1 MENENRVD
9 EAEALSQPF
18 PPPRRFGFLRLWRQ
32 DSAISLA
39 LSLALA
45 LAMLIV
51 LVAFNLEWSEEKSA
65 VPTIQV
71 TAVSLSPSERADIE
85 LSDPG
90 AGGTE
95 VREDDVKSSSS
106 PAAENPGLVDAEP
119 GSSSL
124 ESPVPGGDDAG
135 DEAVVD
141 AAVADVDKAAAGIIE
156 ARKKSVA
163 RKKAAAEAKA
173 EAEAV
178 AEANGG
184 DVPISDQSIRKLFDG
199 RKSPGERK
207 KLAMRDGGSRETE
220 AAVQLGLVWL
230 ANHQSAEGRWGL
242 HDFHGRHNCGAQCTK
257 PGVNSNTGA
266 TGLALLPFLGSGQT
280 HKSGDFKKVV
290 LGGLT
295 WLVNDQDPKTGAF
308 ASIGAGNMYAHGL
321 ATIALCEAWALTE
334 DSWLRGPAERAIEY
348 VIRAQSPSG
357 GWRYSPGRDHDTS
370 MIGWQMIALMSGRAG
385 GLLPKNHAQVMFGA
399 SRYLDAA
406 QVGGKLGYQYGYQPG
421 GGAKLAMTAEGL
433 LCRQFLG
440 RKRSHPGLVNGVKHL
455 ERNLPGQQ
463 NSDLYYWYYGTQVM
477 HHYGGKPWKAWNQ
490 SLVGTLLP
498 KQAMNG
504 HARGSWPPLG
514 SHDGSGGR
522 VYATALALCMLE
534 VYYRHGKVFVE

>member
-106 PAAENPGLVDAEP
+106 PAAENPGLVDAEA
-119 GSSSL
+119 GSPSL

-135 DEAVVD
+135 DTTVVED
-141 AAVADVDKAAAGIIE
+141 ALTDVEKATEGIDK
-156 ARKKSVA
+156 ARKKSTA
-163 RKKAAAEAKA
+163 RKKAAAKAKA
-173 EAEAV
+173 EAA

-199 RKSPGERK
+199 RKSPGSRK
-207 KLAMRDGGSRETE
+207 KLAMRDGGSLQTE

-280 HKSGDFKKVV
+280 HKSGNFKKVV

-334 DSWLRGPAERAIEY
+334 DSWLRGPAQRAIGY

-357 GWRYSPGRDHDTS
+357 GWRYSPRRDHDTS

-455 ERNLPGQQ
+455 ERNLPGQHL
-463 NSDLYYWYYGTQVM
+463 DLYYWYYGTQVM

-498 KQAMNG
+498 LQAMNG

-514 SHDGSGGR
+514 NHDGSGGR